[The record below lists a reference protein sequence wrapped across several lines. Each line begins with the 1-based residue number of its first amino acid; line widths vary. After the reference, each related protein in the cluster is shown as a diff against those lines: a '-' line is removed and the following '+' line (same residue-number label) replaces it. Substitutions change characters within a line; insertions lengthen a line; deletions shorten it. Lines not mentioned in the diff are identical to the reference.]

1 MKPQQYEMQSL
12 LNDLSILHREKAQIA
27 GEAAMFKMKC
37 DQQQE
42 QIEHLEKKLAEKE
55 EKNESKKG

>member
-1 MKPQQYEMQSL
+1 MNPQQYEMQSL

-42 QIEHLEKKLAEKE
+42 KIEHLEKQLAEKE
-55 EKNESKKG
+55 EK